1 MRIVASLIHV
11 EVVTALSYGPSRYAL
26 QLVVMVSNNLKR
38 DSALVG
44 YGIQPGTVWS
54 FLVLLL
60 EVESLVLQYI

>member
-1 MRIVASLIHV
+1 M
-11 EVVTALSYGPSRYAL
+11 SYGPSRYAL